1 MRIILILLVY
11 NFISASD
18 GNHQFFVNQSNGT
31 NLQEYVVC
39 SKEVSY
45 QRFIYFTAALIN
57 LKISKTCSNLK
68 LAKVCTRGRPFTN
81 HMDCFLD
88 FFDQMWTF
96 WKPPCWFT

>member
-18 GNHQFFVNQSNGT
+18 GNHKFFVNQWNGT

-45 QRFIYFTAALIN
+45 QRFIYFTARL
-57 LKISKTCSNLK
+57 
-68 LAKVCTRGRPFTN
+68 
-81 HMDCFLD
+81 
-88 FFDQMWTF
+88 
-96 WKPPCWFT
+96 